1 MEVGEECDCGAR
13 AVSRCLFWVFFIIGR
28 SGCCLLIQL
37 ADAHPLFVSRSAIRN
52 AVRSAPSPI
61 VHSAA
66 VAPAATP
73 RV

>member
-13 AVSRCLFWVFFIIGR
+13 AVSCCLFVFLIIG
-28 SGCCLLIQL
+28 SSVCCLLIQL
-37 ADAHPLFVSRSAIRN
+37 ADAPPLFVSRSAIKN

-66 VAPAATP
+66 AAPAATP
-73 RV
+73 HV

>member
-13 AVSRCLFWVFFIIGR
+13 AVSRGVFLISGR